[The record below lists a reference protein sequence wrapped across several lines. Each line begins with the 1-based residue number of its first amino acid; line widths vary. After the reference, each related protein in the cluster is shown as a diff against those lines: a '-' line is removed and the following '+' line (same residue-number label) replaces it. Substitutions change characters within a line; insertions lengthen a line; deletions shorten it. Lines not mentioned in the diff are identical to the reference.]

1 MGKEVINS
9 SATVIGK
16 VKDIEI
22 NIDNNEIEAIVLGK
36 DGISNSLGL
45 SKEEVV
51 IPFEVVEQ
59 VGDRILV
66 KKVEKDEINV
76 DDYYGYLESKIKNI
90 RL

>member
-1 MGKEVINS
+1 
-9 SATVIGK
+9 
-16 VKDIEI
+16 
-22 NIDNNEIEAIVLGK
+22 LGK